1 MSMLKRIAE
10 EFKEF
15 SKGTRDDF
23 HEPDEQDIQ
32 LHGIVGT
39 VLDNAF
45 GTSIKTG
52 LFQYGSHNV
61 VLFVRRSSTYYEFN
75 LADIFALAK
84 IGATQLTRYQIEEK
98 KKNERNNN

>member
-1 MSMLKRIAE
+1 MSRLEQIAE

-15 SKGTRDDF
+15 SKGTREDF

-52 LFQYGSHNV
+52 LFQYGSHDV
-61 VLFVRRSSTYYEFN
+61 VLFVRRSSTHYKFN

-84 IGATQLTRYQIEEK
+84 IGATQLTRYPITEEK
-98 KKNERNNN
+98 K